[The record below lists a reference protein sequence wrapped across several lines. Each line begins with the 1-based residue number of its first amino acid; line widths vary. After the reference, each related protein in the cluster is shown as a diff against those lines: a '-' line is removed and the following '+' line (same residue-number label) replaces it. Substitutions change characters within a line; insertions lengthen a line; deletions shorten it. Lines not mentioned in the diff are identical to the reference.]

1 MWRSTIRPEVTRGH
15 QRSPGV
21 TWGPLHLYLPLGSS
35 SILLDLPCLGG
46 GGRSGALARGWAD
59 LGHLGGGGRRSS
71 DFTSRVKN
79 NTHTQT
85 QTQTHVQK
93 NLPSQFLRLRQKNM

>member
-59 LGHLGGGGRRSS
+59 LGHLGGGGRRSG
-71 DFTSRVKN
+71 DCTGRVKKN
-79 NTHTQT
+79 NTHTHTHTHTQT
-85 QTQTHVQK
+85 QTDADTSSK
-93 NLPSQFLRLRQKNM
+93 